1 MIETSVRI
9 PWEAFVI
16 ATPRGRP
23 AASLGAPLAVA
34 LFCVVFSACG
44 DSSSTAPSE
53 PTPPPGRWLGAER
66 IDGEPPDF
74 ASCNPPLAPVVATDA
89 SGGIVASWLSG
100 CRVWVSTTSRG
111 QAWGRPGQLAT
122 IAADVPPSWIW
133 EPTLAANS
141 AGTALVAWGAQDRTA
156 GRQLFSS
163 RYQPQPPAWFVVQ
176 RFDGG
181 EAQQLASPYTAALA
195 LDGAGSGL
203 AVWDSGGVVAAQR
216 LASLTSDAWQPPDRL
231 APQPSSAPR
240 VFLDAAGRGFATWS
254 SSGEAFAQRFDPQGG
269 WSETTRFAP
278 DAGWSFVGSGEVAF
292 DASGQALLVWQRN
305 QAATQT
311 SSVWS
316 AAYTGGR
323 WSALGLISASGGRA
337 VSPHVGI
344 DSSGRGISVW
354 SEQLGPVYARYE
366 SGAWTAPLLVTS
378 APGMGPTALAVSTGG
393 NAVAAWKETDAATGR
408 SRVAAARYA
417 GGAWGARES
426 LQASSNQPNHP
437 AAAIDPCGNAVAIWS
452 ELESGRTRVWANRYE
467 TACP

>member
-1 MIETSVRI
+1 MI
-9 PWEAFVI
+9 A
-16 ATPRGRP
+16 APRNRST
-23 AASLGAPLAVA
+23 ASLWRTAAVSF
-34 LFCVVFSACG
+34 LCVVVTTCG
-44 DSSSTAPSE
+44 DSTSTAPTQ

-74 ASCNPPLAPVVATDA
+74 PSCNPPLAPVVAADA

-122 IAADVPPSWIW
+122 IAANVPPSWIW

-141 AGTALVAWGAQDRTA
+141 AGVALVAWAAEDRTA

-163 RYQPQPPAWFVVQ
+163 RYRPPAWFVVQ

-181 EAQQLASPYTAALA
+181 EAQQLASPYAAALA

-203 AVWDSGGVVAAQR
+203 AVWDSGGVVAARR
-216 LASLTSDAWQPPDRL
+216 LASLTSDAWQAPGRL

-254 SSGEAFAQRFDPQGG
+254 SSGEAFAQRFEPEGG
-269 WSETTRFAP
+269 WGETTRFAP

-292 DASGQALLVWQRN
+292 DGSGQALLVWQRN
-305 QAATQT
+305 QGSTQV

-316 AAYTGGR
+316 AAYTAGR
-323 WSALGLISASGGRA
+323 WSALGPISASGGRA

-354 SEQLGPVYARYE
+354 SDPFGPVHARYE
-366 SGAWTAPLLVTS
+366 SGAWTAPLVVAS
-378 APGMGPTALAVSTGG
+378 AAGMGPTALAVSAGG
-393 NAVAAWKETDAATGR
+393 HAIVAWKETDAATGR